1 MRQVSPTLSQSNI
14 KQIQIMDME
23 KFRFILNFIFSD
35 FFYSL
40 FFFFFVRIELFCT
53 VEIN

>member
-40 FFFFFVRIELFCT
+40 FFFFLYALNCFVRLK
-53 VEIN
+53 